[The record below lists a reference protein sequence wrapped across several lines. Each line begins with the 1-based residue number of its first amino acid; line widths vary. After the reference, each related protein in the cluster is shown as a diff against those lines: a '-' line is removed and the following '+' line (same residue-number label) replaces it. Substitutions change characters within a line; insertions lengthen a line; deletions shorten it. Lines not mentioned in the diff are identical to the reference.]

1 MLPGMPQDC
10 GIPHYTFYKRGGGVK
25 INNNKKNKKKVVVPI
40 VLAAAVLVITGVV
53 IYQHP
58 LPGMEGWFPEQKEE
72 PVVVSRQMNEQSID
86 SQQKESGDE
95 LTSVPSQQVVPDPNL
110 PEEIDSFQLD
120 PEKIYQ
126 IGDTFQTT
134 SWRGIYKITINSVSM
149 SKDLQG
155 HPKEYFNYSSNKD
168 FPAFNW
174 ITDEKGT
181 LISPHSYLFANLT
194 IENLMESSTKVCVN
208 NIRMEAVGD
217 DKRQVLRSL
226 APSPLYLDLARDQ
239 YDGMLTLGPKESKT
253 MTLGYIVYEEELVE
267 GDHLYLQFNLGG
279 TGVAPDESTLYYY
292 PVVDLKLP

>member
-1 MLPGMPQDC
+1 MKSKG
-10 GIPHYTFYKRGGGVK
+10 
-25 INNNKKNKKKVVVPI
+25 KVIVPI

-58 LPGMEGWFPEQKEE
+58 LPGMEGWFPQQA
-72 PVVVSRQMNEQSID
+72 PTGQPAV
-86 SQQKESGDE
+86 SQQEESAGG

-194 IENLMESSTKVCVN
+194 IENLMEKSVEVCVN

-267 GDHLYLQFNLGG
+267 GDHLYLQFNLAG
-279 TGVAPDESTLYYY
+279 TGVGDNESTLYYF